1 MRHILPESQ
10 IHPTALA
17 TVDQNY
23 RSVVEEVSTAVG
35 RDAIVVVGMAQNP
48 HVKRA
53 RKALKDAGVQFTY
66 LEYGSYVSDW
76 RKRTAIKMWTGWP
89 TFPMVFAG
97 GFLVGGASEA
107 ITLLGDGSL
116 QRIASNRT
124 LAG

>member
-1 MRHILPESQ
+1 MRHILPETQ

-23 RSVVEEVSTAVG
+23 RSVVEEVSAAVG

-97 GFLVGGASEA
+97 GFLVGGASET

>member
-97 GFLVGGASEA
+97 GFLVGGASET

>member
-17 TVDQNY
+17 TVDKNY
-23 RSVVEEVSTAVG
+23 RSVVEEVSAAVG
-35 RDAIVVVGMAQNP
+35 REAIVVVGMAQNP

-53 RKALKDAGVQFTY
+53 RKALKEAGVQFTY

-97 GFLVGGASEA
+97 GFLVGGASET